1 MAAALPSLGQV
12 SILTGTT
19 GATFTTPTVPT
30 MAYSMNYSGNNR
42 LMVVVVAGKVNAGT
56 IGTITSVTYN
66 GTAMTAVTTT
76 AASTASQNVRVG
88 IFRLTESQIRTATA
102 GACSSNIVVN
112 WSVLPDN
119 TIIQAM
125 TFKDVDQTTPIAGSS
140 ANANANGT
148 TSNSLALTAIA
159 VAADANDAI
168 ILGSVSDAAKT
179 MSIATAGYAMVT
191 ASQTVGTVAMGVAM
205 KSGAAASESPT
216 ATWNTPTAS
225 NSSIGDAGIRIN
237 GIATITQSQT
247 TYYSLASGAWDA
259 NTSWSTSANGSSG
272 ALPTGVWPQ
281 RTDNVVIRS
290 GHTITIDAMDDNKA
304 CGVLPDA
311 LSTGPAPVGSF
322 TSSNTA
328 MFYQSGNIDING
340 TLVTTTGVQ
349 LLVSGYTHVLSG
361 GTLNTTS
368 VLVNLGN
375 LEVDNGSTLM
385 TGDDLIISG
394 ASTTT
399 INTTSVSSD
408 DLILD
413 HTIATLC
420 GSGTQQLTNGGSSI
434 ITYANGVTVAQ
445 ICSSFTVTCS
455 GGGCAGTF
463 PTAGTG
469 ATPLGNAGPGGVGS
483 SSTNRLWLRSSDLAL
498 ANNASVTS
506 WADASGNGLTAAAQ
520 APPSS
525 ANQPTFLTNN
535 VNGIIPGVNFRG
547 TDLLTLG
554 TPAVLDFIPQTNT
567 WTFVAAGN
575 VNTNASGTY
584 ISKATNANR
593 QYQYTVDSS
602 TPNRFGEF
610 TGGTFVVGTQTA
622 TGAWKIPVATTPSG
636 TTGVNTFVNGTADL
650 TNQGIGTTTAPS
662 PTDVLIGAR
671 RNNTNADAGFNLTGV
686 LGEVIMYNVVLTTA
700 QRNLVENYLAAKYA
714 ISGLATELY
723 TMDNAGNGNYDFD
736 VAGIAQIAGG
746 GNHKDAKGSGVVRI
760 WNPSDLNDGE
770 YLTWGRDNSVFNQ
783 QNTSDVDGTVIQGR
797 LSRVWRVSESAGD
810 VGTVNISFALSGL
823 NGSFVGSNLRL
834 LISRSDAVFATN
846 DVAPI
851 TGTYSNGIM
860 TFTGVNFQDGDRFTI
875 GNTNNSFPLPISL
888 IKFTAQPLGARVM
901 LDWVTATEHD
911 NDFFTVERS
920 GDGEGWE
927 KVLDVRGAGNS
938 TKELKYHAED
948 IRPLRGVSYYRL
960 KQTDYNGDHAYSAIV
975 KVTVS
980 DDEVYDLIVYPNPT
994 TGVFTI
1000 DVGFDV
1006 SADQVRMFDTM
1017 GKQIAI
1023 DIKAAGKIATIDS
1036 SQIASG
1042 IYIVQVVNGF
1052 WRKSIRIIKN

>member
-1 MAAALPSLGQV
+1 
-12 SILTGTT
+12 
-19 GATFTTPTVPT
+19 
-30 MAYSMNYSGNNR
+30 
-42 LMVVVVAGKVNAGT
+42 MVVVVAGKVSSGS
-56 IGTITSVTYN
+56 IGTFTSVTYN
-66 GTAMTAVTTT
+66 GTAMTAGPTVSG
-76 AASTASQNVRVG
+76 STATQNIRIG
-88 IFRLTESQIRTATA
+88 IFTLTESQIRTATA
-102 GACSSNIVVN
+102 GACSSNVVVN
-112 WSVLPDN
+112 WSALPAN

-140 ANANANGT
+140 SNTTANGVAF
-148 TSNSLALTAIA
+148 NSLALSAIA

-179 MSIATAGYAMVT
+179 MSIATPSYAMVT

-216 ATWNTPTAS
+216 ATWTTPTAS

-237 GIATITQSQT
+237 GIAATSQSQT
-247 TYYSLASGAWDA
+247 TYYSLASGAWDS
-259 NTSWSTSANGSSG
+259 NTSWSTSADGSSG
-272 ALPTGVWPQ
+272 ALPTSIWPS

-328 MFYQSGNIDING
+328 MFYQSGNIDIKG

-349 LLVSGYTHVLSG
+349 MMVSGYTHLLSG

-375 LEVDNGSTLM
+375 LEADNGSTLT

-399 INTTSVSSD
+399 INTTALSSD
-408 DLILD
+408 DLIID

-420 GSGTQQLTNGGSSI
+420 GSGTQQLTNGSGSI
-434 ITYANGVTVAQ
+434 ITYANSATVAQ

-483 SSTNRLWLRSSDLAL
+483 STTNKLWLRSTDLSL
-498 ANNASVTS
+498 ANGASVAS
-506 WADASGNGLTAAAQ
+506 WADASGNGFTATAQ
-520 APPSS
+520 TPLSTT
-525 ANQPTFLTNN
+525 NQPTFLTNN
-535 VNGIIPGVNFRG
+535 VNTIIPGVNFRG

-554 TPAVLDFIPQTNT
+554 TPAGLNFVPQTSS
-567 WTFVAAGN
+567 WTFIAAGN
-575 VNTNASGTY
+575 VNTGASGTY
-584 ISKATNANR
+584 ISKATNGNR

-622 TGAWKIPVATTPSG
+622 TGAWKIPVATVPTG
-636 TTGVNTFVNGTADL
+636 TTGVNTYINGTADL
-650 TNQGIGTTTAPS
+650 TNQGIGTTTAPN

-686 LGEVIMYNVVLTTA
+686 LGEVIMYNVVLSTA
-700 QRNLVENYLAAKYA
+700 QRTIVENYLSAKYA
-714 ISGLATELY
+714 VTTATEFY
-723 TMDNAGNGNYDFD
+723 TMDNGGSGNYDFD
-736 VAGIAQIAGG
+736 VAGIAQVASG
-746 GNHKDAKGSGVVRI
+746 GNHKDAKGSGVVRM

-770 YLTWGRDNSVFNQ
+770 YLMWGRDNTAMNTNQ
-783 QNTSDVDGTVIQGR
+783 TTDVDGTVIKGR
-797 LSRVWRVSESAGD
+797 LTRVWAVTESAGD
-810 VGTVNISFALSGL
+810 VGTVNISFDLSAL
-823 NGSFVGSNLRL
+823 NGTFIGSNLRL
-834 LISRSDAVFATN
+834 LISRSDAVFVTN
-846 DVAPI
+846 DVTPI
-851 TGTYSNGIM
+851 VGTYSGTTL
-860 TFTGVNFQDGDRFTI
+860 TFTGVNFQSGDRFTI
-875 GNTNNSFPLPISL
+875 GNTDNTKPLPIGL
-888 IKFTAQPLGARVM
+888 LKFSARPSGETVVVDWTTAS
-901 LDWVTATEHD
+901 EHN

-920 GDGEGWE
+920 ADGETWG
-927 KVLDVRGAGNS
+927 KVLDVKGAGNAI
-938 TKELKYHAED
+938 KEINYHAED
-948 IRPLRGVSYYRL
+948 TNPFNGVSYYRL
-960 KQTDYNGDHAYSAIV
+960 RQTDFGGDYTYSAIV
-975 KVTVS
+975 KVTLS
-980 DDEVYDLIVYPNPT
+980 GEKSYELTVYPNPT

-1000 DVGFDV
+1000 DVGFEV
-1006 SADQVRMFDTM
+1006 TADQIRMFDTM
-1017 GKQIAI
+1017 GKQVAI
-1023 DIKAAGKIATIDS
+1023 DIKATGNVATIDS
-1036 SQIASG
+1036 GHIANG
-1042 IYIVQVVNGF
+1042 VYIVQVTNGF
-1052 WRKSIRIIKN
+1052 WRKAIRVIKN